1 MSDLV
6 RRIAENLDRVRHR
19 IAESAAKSG
28 RMPEEITLV
37 AVTKYVG
44 EPEGRAAFEV
54 GCDVLGESRP
64 QHLCPK
70 AEALADLPIRWH
82 MIGHLQRNKVRRVLP
97 LVEMIH
103 SADSPRL
110 IEAIDR
116 IAGELSLHVPV
127 LLQVNVSG
135 ETAKHGFE
143 PDAVGIFLEELVRF
157 EHVEVRGLMCM
168 AGLAGGPDAARAD
181 FVGLRE
187 LRDHLRT
194 ICPGK
199 ISLDELSMGMSA
211 DYETAIEEGATIV
224 RVGSA
229 LFEGILR

>member
-1 MSDLV
+1 MSDLT
-6 RRIAENLDRVRHR
+6 RRIADNLDRVRHR
-19 IAESAAKSG
+19 IAESAVKSG
-28 RMPEEITLV
+28 RTPEQIMLV

-44 EPEGRAAFEV
+44 DFRSRAVFEA

-64 QHLCPK
+64 QHLYPK
-70 AEALADLPIRWH
+70 AEALADLPVRWH

-110 IEAIDR
+110 IETIDR
-116 IAGELSLHVPV
+116 VAGELSLRVPI
-127 LLQVNVSG
+127 LLEVNISD
-135 ETAKHGFE
+135 ETAKHGFQ
-143 PDAVGIFLEELVRF
+143 PDAVGIFLEELARF

-168 AGLAGGPDAARAD
+168 AGLARGPDAARAD
-181 FVGLRE
+181 FAALGE

-194 ICPGK
+194 ICPQN
-199 ISLDELSMGMSA
+199 ISLDELSMGMSG

-229 LFEGILR
+229 LFEGVL

>member
-28 RMPEEITLV
+28 RTPDQITLV

-44 EPEGRAAFEV
+44 EIESRAAFEA

-82 MIGHLQRNKVRRVLP
+82 MIGHLQRNKVRRALP
-97 LVEMIH
+97 LVDMIH

-110 IEAIDR
+110 IEAVDR
-116 IAGELSLHVPV
+116 IAAELSLRVPI
-127 LLQVNVSG
+127 LLEVNVSG

-143 PDAVGIFLEELVRF
+143 PDAVGIFLEELARF

-168 AGLAGGPDAARAD
+168 AGLAGSLDAARAD
-181 FVGLRE
+181 FTALRE

-194 ICPGK
+194 ICPERIG
-199 ISLDELSMGMSA
+199 LDELSMGMSG
-211 DYETAIEEGATIV
+211 DYEAAIEEGATMV

-229 LFEGILR
+229 LFEGIV